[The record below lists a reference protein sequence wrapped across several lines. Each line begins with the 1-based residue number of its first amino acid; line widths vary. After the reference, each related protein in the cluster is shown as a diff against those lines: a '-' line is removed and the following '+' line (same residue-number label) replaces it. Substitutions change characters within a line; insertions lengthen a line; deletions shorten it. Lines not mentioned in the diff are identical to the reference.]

1 MKKFFSEFREFAIKG
16 NALDLAIGVIIGAA
30 FKSIVDSL
38 VNDIIMPLVGVLL
51 GGKDLTTYFVCRV
64 GTAQIKFGSLLQ
76 TALNFFIVAFCL
88 FMLVKFV
95 NKVKND
101 FAKSK
106 NADAEEDKD
115 EPAPKSDEV
124 LLLEEIRDALKEI
137 AENEGYYLI
146 SFFVTDVIENG
157 SYIFFNEAAKEVLS
171 KSFNIENLE
180 QGTYLPG
187 VVSRKKQMLPVIL
200 NTLEN

>member
-38 VNDIIMPLVGVLL
+38 VNDIIMPFVGVIL
-51 GGKDLTTYFVCRV
+51 GGKDLTTSLVCRV
-64 GTAQIKFGSLLQ
+64 GTAQIKFGSLIQ

-95 NKVKND
+95 NKIKNNV
-101 FAKSK
+101 SK
-106 NADAEEDKD
+106 PKQEAPA

-124 LLLEEIRDALKEI
+124 VLLEEIRDALK
-137 AENEGYYLI
+137 N
-146 SFFVTDVIENG
+146 
-157 SYIFFNEAAKEVLS
+157 
-171 KSFNIENLE
+171 
-180 QGTYLPG
+180 
-187 VVSRKKQMLPVIL
+187 KQ
-200 NTLEN
+200 